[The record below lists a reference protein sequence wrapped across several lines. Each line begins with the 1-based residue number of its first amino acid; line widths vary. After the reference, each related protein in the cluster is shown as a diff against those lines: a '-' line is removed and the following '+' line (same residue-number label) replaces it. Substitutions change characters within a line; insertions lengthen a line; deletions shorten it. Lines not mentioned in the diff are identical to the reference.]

1 MNLFEQKYSRS
12 DKCRRLNESKYPA
25 RKQKGEKNARR
36 KGYCRD
42 PDHMTNTYA
51 THNDN
56 LLSKPDARPYFFF
69 NYIILYFIICA
80 DICG

>member
-36 KGYCRD
+36 KGYCRN

-51 THNDN
+51 THNDK